1 MTLHSTLIYIG
12 SVAITAWGI
21 GHLIAT
27 RSVVAGFDSVSSDN
41 RRIITME
48 WILEGLTLCFL
59 GVLAGTM
66 VATGQSLDTSGGVVI
81 WACAVMLL
89 VMAMV
94 SAATG
99 ARTSVGP
106 MRACPF
112 VKTSVAILL
121 VAGNLLG

>member
-1 MTLHSTLIYIG
+1 MTLHSALIYLG
-12 SVAITAWGI
+12 SLAITVWGI
-21 GHLIAT
+21 GHLMAT
-27 RSVVAGFDSVSSDN
+27 RPVVAGFGSVSTDN

-59 GVLAGTM
+59 GVLAATM
-66 VATGQSLDTSGGVVI
+66 VALGHSLSTSGGLVI
-81 WACAVMLL
+81 WGCAAMLG
-89 VMAMV
+89 VMAIV

-106 MRACPF
+106 MRACPY

-121 VAGNLLG
+121 VVGNLLR